1 MSVSA
6 EYRMTFR
13 DGSEVCLTHLIG
25 YDISSIRGGE
35 PRISSYVVTAQ
46 HTRHI
51 HLSLRDAQE
60 ISVCLDRYLNRKD
73 LDAPMVDRQGSES
86 ESGLKEV
93 M

>member
-13 DGSEVCLTHLIG
+13 DGSEVCLTHLPDRVIL
-25 YDISSIRGGE
+25 SHTAER
-35 PRISSYVVTAQ
+35 PHNTAQ